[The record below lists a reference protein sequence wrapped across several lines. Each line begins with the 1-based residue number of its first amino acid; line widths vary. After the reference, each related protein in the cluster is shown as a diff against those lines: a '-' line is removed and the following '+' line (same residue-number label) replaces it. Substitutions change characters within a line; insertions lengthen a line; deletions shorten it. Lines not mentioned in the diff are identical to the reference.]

1 VSLGNSLQYGCC
13 NEGSMHGLPLTI
25 PIVHAGVYKRGSS
38 PHQKPS
44 TAWMLW
50 QRPHGWVYAVTFT
63 LPTTA
68 CCVDRSASRSPYE
81 ALSSM
86 DAAAEALWMGYPLL
100 FQQYMLAF
108 TREGVAPIRN
118 LPQHGCCGRGPMD
131 GFTPLSLSYHQQVCC
146 VDRGGSRSPCETLS
160 SMDAAAEAPWMDS
173 RRVSHGLLLAT
184 RPTDTKKALK

>member
-1 VSLGNSLQYGCC
+1 MVAV
-13 NEGSMHGLPLTI
+13 NEGSMDGLSLTI

-50 QRPHGWVYAVTFT
+50 QRPHGWVYAIIFI
-63 LPTTA
+63 LPST
-68 CCVDRSASRSPYE
+68 
-81 ALSSM
+81 
-86 DAAAEALWMGYPLL
+86 
-100 FQQYMLAF
+100 
-108 TREGVAPIRN
+108 
-118 LPQHGCCGRGPMD
+118 
-131 GFTPLSLSYHQQVCC
+131 VCC

-160 SMDAAAEAPWMDS
+160 SIDAAAEAPWMDS